1 MATMKEVADRANVS
15 VATVSRV
22 INKSGYVRPELEER
36 VFSAMSAL
44 KYQPS
49 ALARSL
55 RRQETLTVG
64 LLVPQVDLPFF
75 GALAFTIERTLFEH
89 NYRALICSAEE
100 DPNKESA
107 YIQMLIR
114 QRVDGVI
121 MVPTGHSSEG
131 LHQLMD
137 AGVPVVLV
145 DRDLNADGVSKVLAN
160 NQQGGYEGIKHLIGL
175 GHRHIAI
182 IGAPTHSKS
191 IAARIAGAHLA
202 LAEADLEATGEVY
215 RPTVPDQFALG
226 YEALNEILNHE
237 ITPTAVFALT
247 DVAAVGV
254 MHAAARHGLRI
265 PQDLSVLGFDN
276 IPLAA
281 FVLPEL
287 TTVEQPIREMGDSA
301 SQLILDIMQRREH
314 RPQSVM
320 LDTHLILRQST
331 AAPRQ
336 TTKGNIP

>member
-36 VFSAMSAL
+36 VFIAMSEL

-75 GALAFTIERTLFEH
+75 GALAFTIERSLFDH

-100 DPNKESA
+100 DATKENA

-121 MVPTGHSSEG
+121 MVPTGHNSEG
-131 LHQLMD
+131 MRQLID

-145 DRDLNADGVSKVLAN
+145 DRDLNIDGVSKVLSN
-160 NQQGGYEGIKHLIGL
+160 NHQGGYEGMKHLLSL

-182 IGAPTHSKS
+182 ISALTHTKS
-191 IAARIAGAHLA
+191 VAARIAGAHAA
-202 LAEADLEATGEVY
+202 LAESHLAPFLELYSAST
-215 RPTVPDQFALG
+215 PDQFDFG
-226 YEALNEILNHE
+226 YRAMETILQK
-237 ITPTAVFALT
+237 TVLPGAVFALT

-254 MHAAARHGLRI
+254 MHAVARHGLSI
-265 PQDLSVLGFDN
+265 PRDLSVLGFDN
-276 IPLAA
+276 IPLSA

-287 TTVEQPIREMGDSA
+287 TTVEQPIREMGIRA
-301 SQLILDIMQRREH
+301 SELLLDIMQRREH
-314 RPQSVM
+314 RPQTVM
-320 LDTHLILRQST
+320 LNTRVIVRQST
-331 AAPRQ
+331 TAPRMREARR
-336 TTKGNIP
+336 

>member
-36 VFSAMSAL
+36 VFSAMREL

-75 GALAFTIERTLFEH
+75 GALAFTIEKTLFDH

-100 DPNKESA
+100 DPNKENA

-121 MVPTGHSSEG
+121 IVPTGHSSDG
-131 LHQLMD
+131 VRQLMD
-137 AGVPVVLV
+137 AGVPIVLV
-145 DRDLNADGVSKVLAN
+145 DRDLSIEGVSKVLVN
-160 NQQGGYEGIKHLIGL
+160 NQHGGYEGMKHLIGL
-175 GHRHIAI
+175 GHRKIAI
-182 IGAPTHSKS
+182 IGAPTHSKA
-191 IAARIAGAHLA
+191 IAARIAGAHRA
-202 LAEADLEATGEVY
+202 IQEADLEPCIEFY
-215 RPTVPDQFALG
+215 RPTVPDQFDLG
-226 YEALNEILNHE
+226 YRALNEILA
-237 ITPTAVFALT
+237 TLYVPTAVFALT

-265 PQDLSVLGFDN
+265 PEDLSVLGFDN
-276 IPLAA
+276 IPLSA

-287 TTVEQPIREMGDSA
+287 STVEQPIREMGDHA
-301 SQLILDIMQRREH
+301 SRLLLDLMQRRQH
-314 RPQSVM
+314 RPQTVT
-320 LDTHLILRQST
+320 LDTRLIVRQST
-331 AAPRQ
+331 AAPRSM
-336 TTKGNIP
+336 KEDIP

>member
-1 MATMKEVADRANVS
+1 MATMKEVADLANVS

-36 VFSAMSAL
+36 VFSAMSEL

-75 GALAFTIERTLFEH
+75 GALAFTIERSLFEH

-100 DPNKESA
+100 DASKENA

-121 MVPTGHSSEG
+121 MVPTGHNTEG
-131 LHQLMD
+131 LRQLID

-145 DRDLNADGVSKVLAN
+145 DRDLNIDGVSKVLSN
-160 NQQGGYEGIKHLIGL
+160 NQQGGYEGMKHLISL
-175 GHRHIAI
+175 GHRNIAI
-182 IGAPTHSKS
+182 ISALTHTKS
-191 IAARIAGAHLA
+191 VAARIAGAHVA
-202 LAEADLEATGEVY
+202 LAEANLTPFAELYSASA
-215 RPTVPDQFALG
+215 PDQFEFG
-226 YEALNEILNHE
+226 YRAMDGLLQKS
-237 ITPTAVFALT
+237 TLPSAVFALT

-254 MHAAARHGLRI
+254 MHAVARHGLNI
-265 PQDLSVLGFDN
+265 PRDVSVLGFDN

-281 FVLPEL
+281 FMLPEL
-287 TTVEQPIREMGDSA
+287 TTVEQPIREMGNTA
-301 SQLILDIMQRREH
+301 SHLLLDIMQRREH
-314 RPQSVM
+314 RPQSLM
-320 LDTHLILRQST
+320 LNTRLIVRQST
-331 AAPRQ
+331 TAVPRAREARR
-336 TTKGNIP
+336 